1 MERGFEAQALLISE
15 LSVCSGTSWRQTECM
30 ARALSSRRDP
40 RWSLFPSTQKTR
52 RQPRRRSM
60 SASRRLCSPTLGV
73 APQRQQ
79 SERHS
84 SRARRALLGRPPSLE
99 RGEPVAIRA
108 SPLLRRDRRGG
119 ARGRGRSRRGSSSH
133 GGGTS
138 GAEGRGEHRHPAG
151 AAVVVAQHVEHGSHA
166 RAPVGQQAEHDAAHA
181 CCAATTS
188 RVAAM
193 KSGVSE
199 VLAFLKGAGL
209 TPPLYK

>member
-1 MERGFEAQALLISE
+1 MCFRLLPTTVRATVSVFWDVMEADRMHGPCPLQP
-15 LSVCSGTSWRQTECM
+15 
-30 ARALSSRRDP
+30 SRP
-40 RWSLFPSTQKTR
+40 SLEPLPVDAENG

-138 GAEGRGEHRHPAG
+138 GAEGRGAHRHPAG

-166 RAPVGQQAEHDAAHA
+166 RAPVGQQAEHDAAHVCDA
-181 CCAATTS
+181 GAAS
-188 RVAAM
+188 AAP
-193 KSGVSE
+193 
-199 VLAFLKGAGL
+199 A
-209 TPPLYK
+209 P